1 MKSCFDFVLHIQR
14 YCHAY
19 CILPTNITLLVC
31 NVFLVV
37 DSCEIKG
44 CQSNVVLD
52 GNFDNNRKCCM
63 AKNSG
68 FMMYDSLPGEITTG
82 CICTPKLGE
91 RFCADHLKDHQE
103 LDKDKT
109 GINLEAASKEFGATL
124 GPTLRSNKKK
134 RRGKSLGAGGRN
146 NRKAMSERQ
155 ELLQGQTLLILL
167 KCHNQYNEL

>member
-37 DSCEIKG
+37 HSCEIKG

-52 GNFDNNRKCCM
+52 GNFDNNRECCM

-68 FMMYDSLPGEITTG
+68 CMMYDSLPGKITTG

-134 RRGKSLGAGGRN
+134 GEESCWGQVGEITEKRCLRN
-146 NRKAMSERQ
+146 KNFYKVRPFSFF
-155 ELLQGQTLLILL
+155 
-167 KCHNQYNEL
+167 